1 MSPKDNKKSNKWA
14 SAASFH
20 YFKINAP
27 LLWCPLF
34 FKEYLNF
41 QVKINQMV
49 VEHRVDHHPSGLIS
63 RLHPHICI
71 DPLGLYLSPEYL
83 LDFLSNK
90 FETHTMVGEN
100 FQNYYVQIIGDCVQE
115 SETESLHFYSSKQ
128 VFPQVLI
135 IILQTDGNYSLLS
148 QAAFFP
154 KSIPP
159 GSR

>member
-1 MSPKDNKKSNKWA
+1 MSPKDNKNTDKWA
-14 SAASFH
+14 STASFP
-20 YFKINAP
+20 YFKTNAP

-41 QVKINQMV
+41 QVKINKMV
-49 VEHRVDHHPSGLIS
+49 GEHRVDHHPSGLIS
-63 RLHPHICI
+63 RVHHHISI
-71 DPLGLYLSPEYL
+71 DLLGLYLSPEYL

-115 SETESLHFYSSKQ
+115 SEIESLHFYSSKQ
-128 VFPQVLI
+128 VFSQVPI
-135 IILQTDGNYSLLS
+135 IILQTDGNYSLPS
-148 QAAFFP
+148 QAAFFT
-154 KSIPP
+154 KFIPP

>member
-1 MSPKDNKKSNKWA
+1 
-14 SAASFH
+14 
-20 YFKINAP
+20 
-27 LLWCPLF
+27 
-34 FKEYLNF
+34 
-41 QVKINQMV
+41 MV
-49 VEHRVDHHPSGLIS
+49 GEHRVDHHPSGLIS
-63 RLHPHICI
+63 RVHPHISI
-71 DPLGLYLSPEYL
+71 DLLGLYLSPEYL
-83 LDFLSNK
+83 LDFLQSTCWI
-90 FETHTMVGEN
+90 FSQTHTMVGEN

-148 QAAFFP
+148 QAEFFP

>member
-1 MSPKDNKKSNKWA
+1 
-14 SAASFH
+14 
-20 YFKINAP
+20 
-27 LLWCPLF
+27 
-34 FKEYLNF
+34 
-41 QVKINQMV
+41 MV

-83 LDFLSNK
+83 LDFLPNR
-90 FETHTMVGEN
+90 FDTPTMVGEN
-100 FQNYYVQIIGDCVQE
+100 FQNYDVQITGDCIQE
-115 SETESLHFYSSKQ
+115 SEIKYLHFYSSRQ

-154 KSIPP
+154 KSIPQERRFGGAVMKP
-159 GSR
+159 FSSELCLIFVFTKS